1 MTGAQRERGDY
12 RLYWV
17 SLSLSLSH
25 WAAATSMP
33 LSENIEGTTAHFI
46 LNSIHCCS
54 RTSYSSLSTSSPVRL
69 SLCWGARQHVPQTF
83 CQSSVAHPT
92 QAELSFLSRCC
103 CCCCC
108 WSCKQI
114 AQFFFGFSSAVSFLF
129 CSLLLLALLA
139 AAACRMPLPGGG
151 YQRIILSKECGGCSS
166 KLLWPKEK
174 QRWLQQ
180 GEEEVKGGGNG
191 KVKSGKWK
199 NPMRKNAKSIC
210 CAR

>member
-1 MTGAQRERGDY
+1 
-12 RLYWV
+12 
-17 SLSLSLSH
+17 
-25 WAAATSMP
+25 MP

-54 RTSYSSLSTSSPVRL
+54 RTSFSPLSTSSPL
-69 SLCWGARQHVPQTF
+69 QLPPCWGARQHVPQTF

-103 CCCCC
+103 CCCC

-114 AQFFFGFSSAVSFLF
+114 AQFFLGF
-129 CSLLLLALLA
+129 LLLFPFFFVLCFCLLYLPLPLAACRCPAEAINVLSCQRSA
-139 AAACRMPLPGGG
+139 AAAVRNCYGQKRNSAGATASERGSGEEGRGGG
-151 YQRIILSKECGGCSS
+151 M
-166 KLLWPKEK
+166 
-174 QRWLQQ
+174 
-180 GEEEVKGGGNG
+180 G

>member
-12 RLYWV
+12 RLY
-17 SLSLSLSH
+17 

-54 RTSYSSLSTSSPVRL
+54 RTSYSPRSTSSPL
-69 SLCWGARQHVPQTF
+69 QLPPCWGARQHVPQTF

-92 QAELSFLSRCC
+92 QAELSFLSR

-139 AAACRMPLPGGG
+139 AAACRLPHAAA
-151 YQRIILSKECGGCSS
+151 RRRLSTYYLVKGVRRLQFEIVMAKRETALATTS
-166 KLLWPKEK
+166 EK
-174 QRWLQQ
+174 GS
-180 GEEEVKGGGNG
+180 GEEKRRKGGMG